1 VNLLALPVFAL
12 MGVVFHELFVR
23 LHVLRDI
30 RRVLHIAPAATR
42 IIRSDTLSDLEK
54 ETAVRRM
61 SLAVLG
67 DTLRFTAKLALV
79 LGACLAIAAT
89 AQALFAVSPDGLYGL
104 LSSWWALAALLVVMP
119 VYARLRSPAPARG

>member
-1 VNLLALPVFAL
+1 MNLLALPVFAL